1 MSSAYFRKRLVP
13 ALRAEYEYAQIT
25 KWSIYQGKPGSYL
38 PENAPATA

>member
-13 ALRAEYEYAQIT
+13 ALRAEYAQIT